1 MVLKNY
7 WWLLIWLLLFGGISF
22 LFIPKREEIVLGK
35 PCMRWGRLPAFVLVL
50 PFVLWAGWR
59 RNIGDTEVYRA
70 SFQDVPIGL
79 DKIGAFLQSQSKD
92 RGFALLESLY
102 KSLVSD
108 SDVGFFLLI
117 AAIQIFF
124 LIIIYRKY
132 SENCW
137 LSFFLFVAS
146 TDYLSWMHN
155 GMRQFLAVTII
166 FGALPLLIRKRYLLM
181 IAVVILASQI
191 HLSALLFLPFIFI
204 VNGKAWNI
212 RTILFIFGVLLAV
225 YFVDEVTGYITDS
238 LRDTAY
244 EGDIKILESDDGT
257 NIFRVLFYSV
267 PAILSFVFRERIYA
281 EDDPVINICVNLSVV
296 TAGIYL
302 FSFFTSGIL
311 IGRLPIFFSLA
322 NYILIPWLIKELVT
336 PESGLLVQGGFM
348 AVYTA
353 FFYYQVFVT
362 WKLM

>member
-50 PFVLWAGWR
+50 PYVLWAGWR

-70 SFQDVPIGL
+70 RFQDVPIGL
-79 DKIGAFLQSQSKD
+79 NKLAAYLQSQSKD
-92 RGFALLESLY
+92 RGFALMESLF

-124 LIIIYRKY
+124 LIMIYRKY

-166 FGALPLLIRKRYLLM
+166 FGALPLLVRKRYLLM

-212 RTILFIFGVLLAV
+212 RTILFILGVLLAV

-244 EGDIKILESDDGT
+244 EGDIEILESDDGT

-281 EDDPVINICVNLSVV
+281 EDDPVINTCVNLSVV